1 MMRGFERGP
10 LAAAEIR
17 TPRLLLRCWNAADAP
32 LLKDAIDSSLGELR
46 AWMPWATA
54 EPSPLDRIEE
64 RLDSYHE
71 EFAAGLDW
79 TYGIFDTAGERV
91 LGGCGL
97 HPRRGPGVLEIGYW
111 LRTAVTGAGL
121 ASEATAA
128 LTRVAV
134 ERHGVAC
141 VEIRCDAR
149 NLRSA
154 AVPRRLGFRHEKTLP
169 NDLIATD
176 GTTRDTM
183 VWALFTSDYAAS
195 AAAAIARPVTWRD
208 GAAEPRPPL
217 TPTMEGP

>member
-1 MMRGFERGP
+1 MRGYDRGP

-17 TPRLLLRCWNAADAP
+17 TPRLLIRCWRAADAP
-32 LLKDAIDSSLGELR
+32 LLKDAIDASLAELR
-46 AWMPWATA
+46 TWMPWATA
-54 EPSPLDRIEE
+54 EPSPVELIEE

-79 TYGIFDTAGERV
+79 TYGIFDAEGDRV
-91 LGGCGL
+91 VGGCGL

-111 LRTAVTGAGL
+111 IRTADTGAGL

-154 AVPRRLGFRHEKTLP
+154 AVARRLGYRLEKTLA
-169 NDLIATD
+169 NELVATD
-176 GTTRDTM
+176 GSLRDTM
-183 VWALFTSDYAAS
+183 VWALFTTDYAAS
-195 AAAAIARPVTWRD
+195 RAAALARSVSWRD
-208 GAAEPRPPL
+208 GPAEPLPPL
-217 TPTMEGP
+217 TSAVERP